1 MSMLE
6 DAALDQR
13 LFMNKKNIRIFL
25 PVTLDREKFIVF
37 KSNFFTEA
45 VLQSVS

>member
-25 PVTLDREKFIVF
+25 PVTLDREKFYSF
-37 KSNFFTEA
+37 QKQLFH
-45 VLQSVS
+45 

>member
-13 LFMNKKNIRIFL
+13 LFMNKKNIRIFFACHI
-25 PVTLDREKFIVF
+25 RQRK
-37 KSNFFTEA
+37 
-45 VLQSVS
+45 VL